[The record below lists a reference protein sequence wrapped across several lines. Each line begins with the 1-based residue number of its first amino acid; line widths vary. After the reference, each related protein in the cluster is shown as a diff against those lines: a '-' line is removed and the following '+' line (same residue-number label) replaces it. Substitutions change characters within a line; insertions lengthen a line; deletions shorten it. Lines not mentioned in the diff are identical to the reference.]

1 MLSWICPECG
11 RENDPAFQEC
21 PGCTPGLVA
30 PQPVRQQRLGYRDRP
45 SPMPATLTF
54 ETDYVTAPCIDPR
67 SLGLSPKTPSPP
79 ALARSVDWE
88 VRSQI
93 TPARPAC
100 RTIVDSVDPVYTE
113 SRLDAPAST
122 ALTVQMTTA
131 LALAP
136 EVEAPTEEFIFRTL
150 ALLGKCNPLP
160 PTWCTAMY
168 GPVEGSFVPDHRWV
182 LGMESDLLHL
192 MEALRESP
200 NRVLLD
206 CGKEDGPLPAT
217 LEPRALARKQDLE
230 CVLEYVPVP
239 RALAPPVPWH
249 PVVPAAYGRTM
260 EHFPLAGGRKWP
272 AHAVEIPPMRDTR
285 GDAVFAPAA
294 RGDRLLRLWLR
305 PNRKAPATGSAG
317 TLGPMAQRSANVR
330 TPLELRGFHENGI
343 FTGPLVVRPVHSR
356 AAVPGWMVSLLTAL
370 VIILLST
377 WFLQTMTFRN
387 PFASTPV
394 EASSPSDAAQ
404 SAFPTLSKYVE
415 VTGVRVFADTT
426 NSEIRYLVVNH
437 SAAELPPF
445 QLVVK
450 LRPKHGPAVCSFSAT
465 VQGLGPNESR
475 EMRTTIRREV
485 HSYDL
490 PEWRDLRVDAH
501 VTAK

>member
-30 PQPVRQQRLGYRDRP
+30 PQPVRQQHLGHRDRP

-217 LEPRALARKQDLE
+217 LAPRALARKQDLE

-239 RALAPPVPWH
+239 RALAPPRAVASCRSLPPMAVRWSIF
-249 PVVPAAYGRTM
+249 RW
-260 EHFPLAGGRKWP
+260 LAGGNGLP
-272 AHAVEIPPMRDTR
+272 AQSKSHRCGT
-285 GDAVFAPAA
+285 PAA
-294 RGDRLLRLWLR
+294 MRFSHRPHVGTGCSGCGCGPTGRLPRREAPEHSDRWHNVPRMF
-305 PNRKAPATGSAG
+305 
-317 TLGPMAQRSANVR
+317 GPRWSCVD
-330 TPLELRGFHENGI
+330 
-343 FTGPLVVRPVHSR
+343 S
-356 AAVPGWMVSLLTAL
+356 
-370 VIILLST
+370 
-377 WFLQTMTFRN
+377 
-387 PFASTPV
+387 
-394 EASSPSDAAQ
+394 
-404 SAFPTLSKYVE
+404 
-415 VTGVRVFADTT
+415 
-426 NSEIRYLVVNH
+426 
-437 SAAELPPF
+437 
-445 QLVVK
+445 
-450 LRPKHGPAVCSFSAT
+450 
-465 VQGLGPNESR
+465 
-475 EMRTTIRREV
+475 MRTEYSPAR
-485 HSYDL
+485 
-490 PEWRDLRVDAH
+490 W
-501 VTAK
+501 

>member
-1 MLSWICPECG
+1 L
-11 RENDPAFQEC
+11 
-21 PGCTPGLVA
+21 
-30 PQPVRQQRLGYRDRP
+30 
-45 SPMPATLTF
+45 
-54 ETDYVTAPCIDPR
+54 
-67 SLGLSPKTPSPP
+67 
-79 ALARSVDWE
+79 
-88 VRSQI
+88 
-93 TPARPAC
+93 
-100 RTIVDSVDPVYTE
+100 DSADPVYTE
-113 SRLDAPAST
+113 SPPTAPAST
-122 ALTVQMTTA
+122 ALTAQMTTA

-136 EVEAPTEEFIFRTL
+136 EVEAPNEEFIFRTL
-150 ALLGKCNPLP
+150 SLLGKCNPLP
-160 PTWCTAMY
+160 ATWRTAMY
-168 GPVEGSFVPDHRWV
+168 GPVEGNFVPDHRWV

-200 NRVLLD
+200 GRVLLD
-206 CGKEDGPLPAT
+206 CGKDDGPLPAT
-217 LEPRALARKQDLE
+217 IGPRPLARKQDLE

-239 RALAPPVPWH
+239 RSLASRVPWH
-249 PVVPAAYGRTM
+249 PVVPPAYGRTM

-272 AHAVEIPPMRDTR
+272 AHAVGIPPMRDTR

-305 PNRKAPATGSAG
+305 PNRKGPATGSAESI
-317 TLGPMAQRSANVR
+317 GPIARRSANVR
-330 TPLELRGFHENGI
+330 IPSELRGFHENGI
-343 FTGPLVVRPVHSR
+343 VAGPLVVRHVRAR

-377 WFLQTMTFRN
+377 WFLQNSTFRN
-387 PFASTPV
+387 PFASTAV

-415 VTGVRVFADTT
+415 VTGVRVFADTN
-426 NSEIRYLVVNH
+426 NSEIRYVVVNH

-450 LRPKHGPAVCSFSAT
+450 LRPKHGPAVCSFSAS
-465 VQGLGPNESR
+465 VQGMGPNESR

-490 PEWRDLRVDAH
+490 PEWRDLRIETH